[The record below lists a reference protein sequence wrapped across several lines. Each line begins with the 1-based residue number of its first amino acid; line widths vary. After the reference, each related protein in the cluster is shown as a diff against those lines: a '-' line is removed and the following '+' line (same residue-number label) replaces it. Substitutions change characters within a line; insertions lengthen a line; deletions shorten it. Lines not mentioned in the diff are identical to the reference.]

1 MKQILQF
8 AASILFFTCLLISC
22 KKTMSIGG
30 NGGNNSGGG
39 GTGSNNSPDTVS
51 TYAGSGILGLV
62 NGADSVAQFAGPTGV
77 AVDLQGNLYVLDAQN
92 YVIRK
97 ITPAGQVSTLAG
109 NGNQGFVN
117 GPGATAEFS
126 SPNGIAVDAQGNVY
140 VSEGMDDNY
149 NRIREISP
157 SGVVSTFAGRGTF
170 GFRNGTGDGSAF
182 FTPAGMAFDAQGN
195 LYVADQY
202 NNCIR
207 RITPGGVVSTFAGN
221 GKQGALDGPADS
233 AEFSVPSDVTVDLLG
248 NVYVADNYNA
258 EIRKITPSGLVS
270 TLAGSVNNTGSA
282 DGTGASAEFVSPQ
295 AITIDGQQN
304 IYETDGINN
313 SSIRKITTSG
323 VVTTL
328 AGNVDGG
335 FMNGPYLKAMFSS
348 PSGLAVDTKGNIYV
362 ADQGNNMIRKITL
375 Q

>member
-1 MKQILQF
+1 MKQILQI
-8 AASILFFTCLLISC
+8 AIILLFLTSLTISC
-22 KKTMSIGG
+22 KKSLISLVSS
-30 NGGNNSGGG
+30 GNNSGGT
-39 GTGSNNSPDTVS
+39 GTDSNHSPDSVS

-62 NGADSVAQFAGPTGV
+62 NGSDSVAQFAGPTGV
-77 AVDLQGNLYVLDAQN
+77 AVDLQGNVYVLDAQN

-117 GPGATAEFS
+117 GPGVIAEFS

-157 SGVVSTFAGRGTF
+157 SGVVSTFAGRGIF
-170 GFRNGTGDGSAF
+170 GFKNGTGTASAF

-207 RITPGGVVSTFAGN
+207 KITPAGVVSTFAGN

-233 AEFSVPSDVTVDLLG
+233 AEFSVPTDVTVDLLD
-248 NVYVADNYNA
+248 NVYVADNYNS
-258 EIRKITPSGLVS
+258 EIRKITPSGVVS
-270 TLAGSVNNTGSA
+270 TLAGSVNNTGTA
-282 DGTGASAEFVSPQ
+282 NGTGAAAEFVSPQ
-295 AITIDGQQN
+295 AVTIDGQGN

-313 SSIRKITTSG
+313 SSIRKITSAG

-335 FMNGPYLKAMFSS
+335 FMNGPFSNAMFSS